1 MIRSLVTLG
10 VVAVLVCAAG
20 MPLAGQGTGY
30 LKAKV
35 DPGRAGVFVD
45 GKYLGPVANFGM
57 SRKYQVAAGEHEI
70 RLVDPRYEEWI
81 GKVTVAS
88 GKTATIT
95 ESLKALPLAKPP
107 FGTLRVQCADKFAA
121 VYINDRFYGHAGEFN
136 NPTQGLL
143 LNPGSYEVRVE
154 PTAGGKPS
162 SEKVTIAAD
171 QTAIVRAAM

>member
-1 MIRSLVTLG
+1 MARSLVTLG
-10 VVAVLVCAAG
+10 VVALLVCAAVT
-20 MPLAGQGTGY
+20 PSSAQGTGY

-35 DPGRAGVFVD
+35 GPGRAGVFVD
-45 GKYLGPVANFGM
+45 GKYVGPAANFGM

-70 RLVDPRYEEWI
+70 KVADPRYEEWTT
-81 GKVTVAS
+81 KVRVES
-88 GKTATIT
+88 GKTATISQ
-95 ESLKALPLAKPP
+95 SLKPLPLAQPP
-107 FGTLRVQCADKFAA
+107 FGTLRVKCDDKYAA
-121 VYINDRFYGHAGEFN
+121 VYVNGRFFGHAGEFN

-171 QTAIVRAAM
+171 KTAIVRAGM